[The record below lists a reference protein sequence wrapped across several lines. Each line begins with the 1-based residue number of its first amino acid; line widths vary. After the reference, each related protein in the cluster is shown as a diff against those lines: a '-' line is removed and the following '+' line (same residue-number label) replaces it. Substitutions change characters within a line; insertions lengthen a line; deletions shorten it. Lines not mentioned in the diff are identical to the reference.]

1 MLKKTKM
8 YAASGESN
16 YRTAPTS
23 STGMM
28 SEPPQIQKQPSS
40 VVNGQIS
47 NNNNCNSNAQSSSHM
62 SVAAKAGEMQIFSAD
77 ILSQVNGLQRQR
89 ASKAVMLR

>member
-1 MLKKTKM
+1 M
-8 YAASGESN
+8 YATGGESN

-28 SEPPQIQKQPSS
+28 SDAPQIAKQPS
-40 VVNGQIS
+40 VGNGQIPI
-47 NNNNCNSNAQSSSHM
+47 NNNSNSNAQSSSHM

-89 ASKAVMLR
+89 ASKAIMLR